1 METEMSPA
9 ERYYQNQLKRMKT
22 YYDKNKDSIAEKRR
36 AKRVA
41 ENPEIKARGKFNK
54 KEEEIKE

>member
-1 METEMSPA
+1 MSPA